1 MKQLHNLSTK
11 PYYRCLLC
19 HDFRTMCGGMPTRG
33 MDLKEWCECIRDTM
47 DYIGL
52 SCAYVAKE
60 ADVSQRTVERIH
72 AVNIDQ
78 DIMRS
83 TARRIEIVVFGQATR
98 LICKMDNDTTAVE
111 KLAQLQ
117 AENAILR
124 EDLARERKENDRKAK
139 IIDQYLESKKME
151 NV

>member
-1 MKQLHNLSTK
+1 MKKLHDISTK
-11 PYYRCLLC
+11 PHYGCLSC
-19 HDFRTMCGGMPTRG
+19 PDFRTMCGGMPTRG
-33 MDLKEWCECIRDTM
+33 LDLKEWCERIRDTM

-78 DIMRS
+78 DIMRA

-98 LICKMDNDTTAVE
+98 LICKMDYDTTAAE
-111 KLAQLQ
+111 KIAQLQ
-117 AENAILR
+117 AENEHLQ
-124 EDLARERKENDRKAK
+124 KENARYAK
-139 IIDQYLESKKME
+139 IIDKYLD
-151 NV
+151 